1 MPGQQWKGN
10 TYGNGWMHRWLVKML
25 RIIDV
30 RILYAFVSI
39 FVIPVVLVVNSAS
52 RSTIYRYFRSRHHR
66 GRLASAWLTYC
77 NHCMMGQMVIDRFA
91 MYAGR
96 RFKVDVEGYD
106 HFLSLAGKPDGFVQ
120 LSAHIGNY
128 EIAGYTLVA
137 ERKVFNALVFAGE
150 KATVM
155 ENRNRMFAHTNI
167 RMISI
172 MPDMSHLFA
181 IDAALANGE
190 TVSIPA
196 DRVNGSPRTVVHSLL
211 GADAKFPL
219 GPFRIVA
226 ARSLD
231 VLAVNVMKTGL
242 RNYTIFVE
250 PLHYDKDATSTVKT
264 AQIAD
269 AYVAAL
275 EDKIR
280 RFPTQWFNYFDFWQ
294 Q

>member
-137 ERKVFNALVFAGE
+137 ERKVFNALVFAG
-150 KATVM
+150 
-155 ENRNRMFAHTNI
+155 
-167 RMISI
+167 
-172 MPDMSHLFA
+172 
-181 IDAALANGE
+181 
-190 TVSIPA
+190 
-196 DRVNGSPRTVVHSLL
+196 
-211 GADAKFPL
+211 
-219 GPFRIVA
+219 
-226 ARSLD
+226 
-231 VLAVNVMKTGL
+231 
-242 RNYTIFVE
+242 
-250 PLHYDKDATSTVKT
+250 
-264 AQIAD
+264 
-269 AYVAAL
+269 
-275 EDKIR
+275 
-280 RFPTQWFNYFDFWQ
+280 
-294 Q
+294 